1 MSSPYLSN
9 INSIQFYKVLFSHV
23 TSLIKKR
30 KVFVMNGEAFVPEGE
45 IAFVFVPYFK
55 RILIS
60 SFEVSICEVYKNNY
74 YKSVNNYYHF
84 LFYYYILGCT

>member
-1 MSSPYLSN
+1 MSSSHVSN
-9 INSIQFYKVLFSHV
+9 INSMQFYKVLFSHV
-23 TSLIKKR
+23 TSLVKKR
-30 KVFVMNGEAFVPEGE
+30 KVFIRNGEAFVPEGE

-74 YKSVNNYYHF
+74 YNSILASVII
-84 LFYYYILGCT
+84 FYSVITL